1 MTPTYPAGRDAWLFL
16 TPEVEREVPALMDAL
31 SQARADTELDRIE
44 HLVTDGSIRSW
55 FDYLREC
62 RQRLELAVAEGGD
75 EAAARRL
82 AAVLRE
88 QYLLVPALRPE
99 EPSDEPER
107 RRLEELT
114 WTLP

>member
-31 SQARADTELDRIE
+31 AQARPDHEQHRIE
-44 HLVTDGSIRSW
+44 HLVNAGSIGSW
-55 FDYLREC
+55 FAYLRDC